1 MEKIINNTENKTN
14 TDASANI
21 NIRKRYSA
29 ILADPA
35 WKRNQTGVRG
45 AASHYAVMPTEQIKT
60 MPVADLAEDNA
71 HLYLWCPNGLLE
83 DALEVIRAWGFVYR
97 SMLVWVKPRLG
108 LGVYVRNA
116 HETLLFATRGKAPVK
131 FHSQPSWLFAPFQPP
146 HSHKPEEVF
155 SVIERMSDGPYLE
168 LFARRRQPGWD
179 VWGNEIDS
187 DIIIPDYPVPHYSA
201 KALRKEV

>member
-1 MEKIINNTENKTN
+1 MEKIINKTDFSGG
-14 TDASANI
+14 TA
-21 NIRKRYSA
+21 RRYKTL
-29 ILADPA
+29 LADPP
-35 WKRNQTGVRG
+35 WQRNQTGVRG
-45 AASHYAVMPTEQIKT
+45 AARHYELMPLERIKA
-60 MPVADLAEDNA
+60 MPVQDLVEDNA
-71 HLYLWCPNGLLE
+71 YLYIWCPNGLLE
-83 DALEVIRAWGFVYR
+83 DAIEVIRAWGFIYR
-97 SMLVWVKPRLG
+97 SMLVWIKPRLG

-179 VWGNEIDS
+179 VWGNEVES
-187 DIIIPDYPVPHYSA
+187 DIIMPGDYPVPKYSA
-201 KALRKEV
+201 KALGEEG